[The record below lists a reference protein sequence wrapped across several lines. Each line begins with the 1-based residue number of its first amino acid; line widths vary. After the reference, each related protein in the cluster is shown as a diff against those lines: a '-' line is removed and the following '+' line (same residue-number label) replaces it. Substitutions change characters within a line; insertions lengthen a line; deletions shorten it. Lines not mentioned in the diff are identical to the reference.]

1 MLKNKA
7 PVNQQIE
14 DGASPLYLAAQNGH
28 VHVCTLLLRNNAHIN
43 QEKKS
48 GASALF
54 IAAQNGH
61 VYVCTLL
68 LENNA
73 NVNQEKKS
81 GASPLYIAAKNGHV
95 HVCTL
100 LLENNAHVNQ
110 KMEDGKTPLIIASFN
125 GHVEVCELLLLN
137 NAGIN
142 IKDQNGHNALFHA
155 VRGKKYDICKFLI
168 DNGIDV
174 NLAGNDGKSIL
185 ETANATD
192 DKSIISL
199 IKRYKH
205 IEALNKEIE
214 ETSKLLKKLKSELI
228 IETKRD
234 SLAEMDNAKTITD
247 GLKQLLLQKNKE
259 KRDLEG
265 QVKILTKDINGRVK
279 RLSELR
285 TGNSQIKFLLQ
296 QQDTKSQARVHNM
309 LEIISDINQ
318 SINKSATKI
327 IATEMK
333 TRDYEKQKRE
343 YEIYNKRFQEG
354 KYDEIIK
361 ELNKECPICCED
373 MLTPIKIFQCSED
386 HLLCE
391 KCFKNVSD
399 SNKVCPFCERD
410 IVTTPIRNR
419 ALEEIIENE
428 TRNDMRTASR
438 N

>member
-43 QEKKS
+43 QKKKS

-234 SLAEMDNAKTITD
+234 SLVEMDNAKTITD